1 MRRFLFSLIILL
13 FGSSVSNAE
22 QGQFNLG
29 LEAGFS
35 PIELEAEETAQ
46 KIANASGSTVTTE
59 YDYGVLVGRIFAEYG
74 ITSELTGE
82 IGYFNTTS
90 ADATYTISTDSASES
105 YEASGF
111 DISARLDFGDFF
123 AKAGMHSSTLEGAMD
138 VTIGGTTYSATGEAQ
153 GTGTLFGGGM
163 EVGNT
168 LISISRY
175 NDIGGIDTDLTF
187 FSIGFKVQ

>member
-1 MRRFLFSLIILL
+1 MRQFLFSLIILL
-13 FGSSVSNAE
+13 FASSVSNAE

-90 ADATYTISTDSASES
+90 ADATYTISSDSALES

-111 DISARLDFGDFF
+111 DISARLISVIFLLKLVCTQDFDRCNGCD
-123 AKAGMHSSTLEGAMD
+123 
-138 VTIGGTTYSATGEAQ
+138 
-153 GTGTLFGGGM
+153 
-163 EVGNT
+163 NWW
-168 LISISRY
+168 Y
-175 NDIGGIDTDLTF
+175 NIF
-187 FSIGFKVQ
+187 CYR